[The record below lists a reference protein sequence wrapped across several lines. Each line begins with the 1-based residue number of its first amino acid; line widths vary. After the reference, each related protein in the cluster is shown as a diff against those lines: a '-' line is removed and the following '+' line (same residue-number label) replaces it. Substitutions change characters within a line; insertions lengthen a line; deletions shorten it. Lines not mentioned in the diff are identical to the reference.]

1 MKYAGTLAKP
11 RYRSKWRLRATISGE
26 IIEND
31 KDDRRESY
39 GSLHNSVDIK
49 IGIIYKN
56 RKNNQKPLQFV
67 QIRSIV
73 FMQCEYLEFLCP
85 TNSGFRN
92 TPFWLFHIFGG

>member
-56 RKNNQKPLQFV
+56 LD
-67 QIRSIV
+67 
-73 FMQCEYLEFLCP
+73 
-85 TNSGFRN
+85 
-92 TPFWLFHIFGG
+92 

>member
-1 MKYAGTLAKP
+1 MKHAGTLAKP

-56 RKNNQKPLQFV
+56 LD
-67 QIRSIV
+67 
-73 FMQCEYLEFLCP
+73 
-85 TNSGFRN
+85 
-92 TPFWLFHIFGG
+92 